1 GMSAVGTYT
10 FQWTI
15 TNNPCTASTDQ
26 VNITRNGTPTT
37 SNAGPDQ
44 TICSTTT
51 SVTMAGNTPITG
63 TGTWTK
69 ISGPAGGTI
78 TTPSSPTTTITGLTT
93 GTYVYQWTIS
103 NPPCTNSTDQMSI
116 IVNGTPTTANAGTDQ
131 SVCGLTA
138 TFAGNTPTTG
148 TGAWAQV
155 SGPGSS
161 SFGSSSS
168 ATSTV
173 TATVA
178 GTYVYSWT
186 ISNSPCTASTD
197 NVSITFVSSPT
208 TADAGPDQSI
218 CTTSTTLAG
227 NTITTGTG
235 AWTFVSGPATPTI
248 VTPSS
253 PTSSVTGLS
262 SFGTYVFQWT
272 SSNAP
277 CTSSNDQVNV
287 VANSSFTPTITITIT
302 TGSNPSCS
310 SQPVTFTASVTNG
323 GSSPTYQWQVN
334 GANVGTGAST
344 FTTSTLVTGDVV
356 TCILGSSDPCASPT
370 SVTSAGITM
379 TVNPTPST
387 PVITISGA
395 DLVSSSATGNQ
406 WYLDGVLIPG
416 ATGQTYTPVTNG
428 TYTVVV
434 TSSGCASGSS
444 AGTVVTNVGIEEID
458 NVFGLTIYPNPNDGI
473 FTVHF
478 NSSKNQDF
486 KLRLTNAI
494 GQLVYT
500 EDVKGTGGKLS
511 VVIKVKDVQTG
522 MYNLTLSSGD
532 TEVIK
537 KVVIH

>member
-1 GMSAVGTYT
+1 
-10 FQWTI
+10 
-15 TNNPCTASTDQ
+15 
-26 VNITRNGTPTT
+26 
-37 SNAGPDQ
+37 
-44 TICSTTT
+44 
-51 SVTMAGNTPITG
+51 
-63 TGTWTK
+63 
-69 ISGPAGGTI
+69 
-78 TTPSSPTTTITGLTT
+78 
-93 GTYVYQWTIS
+93 
-103 NPPCTNSTDQMSI
+103 
-116 IVNGTPTTANAGTDQ
+116 
-131 SVCGLTA
+131 
-138 TFAGNTPTTG
+138 
-148 TGAWAQV
+148 
-155 SGPGSS
+155 
-161 SFGSSSS
+161 
-168 ATSTV
+168 
-173 TATVA
+173 
-178 GTYVYSWT
+178 
-186 ISNSPCTASTD
+186 
-197 NVSITFVSSPT
+197 
-208 TADAGPDQSI
+208 
-218 CTTSTTLAG
+218 
-227 NTITTGTG
+227 
-235 AWTFVSGPATPTI
+235 
-248 VTPSS
+248 
-253 PTSSVTGLS
+253 
-262 SFGTYVFQWT
+262 
-272 SSNAP
+272 
-277 CTSSNDQVNV
+277 
-287 VANSSFTPTITITIT
+287 
-302 TGSNPSCS
+302 
-310 SQPVTFTASVTNG
+310 
-323 GSSPTYQWQVN
+323 
-334 GANVGTGAST
+334 
-344 FTTSTLVTGDVV
+344 
-356 TCILGSSDPCASPT
+356 
-370 SVTSAGITM
+370 M